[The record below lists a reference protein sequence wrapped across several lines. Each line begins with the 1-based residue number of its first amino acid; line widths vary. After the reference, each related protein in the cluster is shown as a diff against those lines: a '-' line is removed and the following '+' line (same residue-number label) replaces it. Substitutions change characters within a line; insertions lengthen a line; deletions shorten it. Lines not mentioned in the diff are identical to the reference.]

1 MLYPSSLDYLTAFA
15 LAFAGG
21 ALCATCL
28 CKYVDRVR
36 KEASTHA

>member
-1 MLYPSSLDYLTAFA
+1 MLYPSPLDYLTAFA

-21 ALCATCL
+21 ALCSTCL
-28 CKYVDRVR
+28 HKYADRVR

>member
-1 MLYPSSLDYLTAFA
+1 MLYPSPLDFLTAFA

-21 ALCATCL
+21 ALCSTCL
-28 CKYVDRVR
+28 HKYVDRAR